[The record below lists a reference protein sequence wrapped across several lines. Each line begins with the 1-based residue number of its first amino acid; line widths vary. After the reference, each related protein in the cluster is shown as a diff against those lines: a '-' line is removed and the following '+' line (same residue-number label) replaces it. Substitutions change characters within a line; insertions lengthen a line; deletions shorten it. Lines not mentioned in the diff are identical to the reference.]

1 MNALY
6 AKAKSLNLFH
16 HKSFLFT
23 NIIVLFLSLLCII
36 PILLPN
42 QTYTFEGTNQV
53 PGEDIGANIPIYQ
66 NISLSPGL
74 YHIQLDYSTNMDG
87 RGICL
92 VEDSCVYPGAL
103 LANYEHFYSNLS
115 STDFTIWLFEN
126 TDTLTVSVNIGSE
139 CMLSTGNLTIRET
152 NGLWT
157 MLLTTILFLG
167 LIANSCIVFALY
179 QKNFPVSGQSK
190 TVFFSIL
197 VITLIASTPFLLDG
211 IITGADLGYHLHRI
225 EAVSAGILDGQFP
238 VRIAPRWL
246 YGQGYA
252 DPIFYC
258 NLLLLFPGI
267 LRLLG
272 FPMSVSYQIFAVAV
286 NLATAWIAYYSFSRI
301 FKDYKLGIFCS
312 ALYTLSQFRIF
323 KFVINGAL
331 GEGTAQ
337 IFLPLILLGLYEV
350 FSISGD
356 TKPRKNAWLHIAIGY
371 AGLIQTHVLTTEITA
386 FVTLLLCLIYLRK
399 LFRKPV
405 FITLVKSVI
414 GAVLLS
420 LWYLVPFLDYYL
432 TQNVHIKNVS
442 ARTIQDRGLYPGEL
456 LYLFAQLP
464 TNTVST
470 SDGMANV
477 LTPGCGFLLF
487 AGLLF
492 FFILWYGKHLTA
504 KDSLTNFA
512 KVSAVLSAVLLLFS
526 LQIFPWD
533 KLQSLHPVAAT
544 LISSLQF
551 PNRFLG
557 WGTCLLIL
565 VMGYVFS
572 YLTKHFSMT
581 GKYLTYGIMILA
593 LVTAGYQLDAVNKNC
608 SRVSIYNEEAIDF
621 GYISGAEYVIEGTND
636 SLLTFENPFC
646 SDGVTI
652 DSYQKKNL
660 HITAHCTNNS
670 KEQGYVDMPLLLYKG
685 YQAYNTDTGEALP
698 LCYDDNNQMRVL
710 LPGNFSSNIEIQFV
724 SPIYWRIAE
733 VISLLTL
740 LALIFGSK
748 LRYLR
753 TILCRKQHS

>member
-1 MNALY
+1 MNAIY
-6 AKAKSLNLFH
+6 KKVKSLNLFH

-23 NIIVLFLSLLCII
+23 NLSILFLSLLCIL

-42 QTYTFEGTNQV
+42 KTYTFEGTNQV
-53 PGEDIGANIPIYQ
+53 FREESGINIPVYQ
-66 NISLSPGL
+66 NISLNPGL
-74 YHIQLDYSTNMDG
+74 YYIQLDYSTDADG
-87 RGICL
+87 SGICL
-92 VEDSCVYPGAL
+92 VEDANVYPGAL

-115 STDFTIWLFEN
+115 STDFSIWLFES
-126 TDTLTVSVNIGSE
+126 TDTLTVSVNLGSE
-139 CMLSTGNLTIRET
+139 GTLSVGNLTIRET

-157 MLLTTILFLG
+157 MLLTIILFLG
-167 LIANSCIVFALY
+167 LAANFCVVFALY
-179 QKNFPVSGQSK
+179 RKSFSVSKQSK
-190 TVFFSIL
+190 RVFFSIL
-197 VITLIASTPFLLDG
+197 LITLMASTPFLLEG

-225 EAVSAGILDGQFP
+225 EAVSAGISAGQFP

-246 YGQGYA
+246 YNQGYA

-272 FPMSVSYQIFAVAV
+272 FPMSVSYQIFALAV

-301 FKDYKLGIFCS
+301 FKNYKLGIFCS

-350 FSISGD
+350 LSASGQA
-356 TKPRKNAWLHIAIGY
+356 PRKNAWLHIAVGY
-371 AGLIQTHVLTTEITA
+371 AGLIQSHVLTTEITA
-386 FVTLLLCLIYLRK
+386 FVTLLLCLIYLRRV
-399 LFRKPV
+399 LQKPV
-405 FITLVKSVI
+405 FITLAKSVL

-442 ARTIQDRGLYPGEL
+442 ARTIQDRGLYLGEL
-456 LYLFAQLP
+456 LYLFVQLP
-464 TNTVST
+464 NGTDTA

-492 FFILWYGKHLTA
+492 FFILWYGKHLPA
-504 KDSLTNFA
+504 KDKLTSFV

-533 KLQSLHPVAAT
+533 KLQSLHPIAAS

-557 WGTCLLIL
+557 WGTCLLIF

-572 YLTKHFSMT
+572 YLTQHFHRT
-581 GKYLTYGIMILA
+581 GKYLTWGIMVLA
-593 LVTAGYQLDAVNKNC
+593 LVAAGYQLDAVNKNC

-621 GYISGAEYVIEGTND
+621 GYISGAEYVIEGTDD
-636 SLLTFENPFC
+636 SLLTFENPVA
-646 SDGVTI
+646 SDNVTI
-652 DSYQKKNL
+652 ASYQNENL
-660 HITAHCTNNS
+660 HITAHCTNDS
-670 KEQGYVDMPLLLYKG
+670 GEQGYVDMPLLLYKG
-685 YQAYNTDTGEALP
+685 YQAYNTDTGEPLA

-710 LPGNFSSNIEIQFV
+710 LPPHFSGNIGIKFV

-733 VISLLTL
+733 AISLITL
-740 LALIFGSK
+740 LALLFTK
-748 LRYLR
+748 TLRKGG
-753 TILCRKQHS
+753 THEKTDK